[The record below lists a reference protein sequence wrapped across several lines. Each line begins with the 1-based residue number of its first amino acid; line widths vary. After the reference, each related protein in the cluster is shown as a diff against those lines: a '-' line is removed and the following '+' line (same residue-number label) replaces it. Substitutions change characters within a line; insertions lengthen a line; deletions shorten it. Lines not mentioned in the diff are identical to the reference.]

1 MRAPRALLTLLT
13 TLTLSACNGSNDGSS
28 VSAAGQTSEAA
39 TTEATGTGFATT
51 PTTTVEPASTT
62 GPGEGSSGAQSGT
75 TTTGPEMTG
84 STGSTGG
91 VDTVDT
97 GSETGTTST
106 TSTTS
111 TTGGDTST
119 GAGSE
124 TGSSTGPGC
133 PEGQDGCPCGN
144 GCDPGLACMLGV
156 CGPAPKCGDG
166 KVDPGEGCDDGANNG
181 DSKACTS
188 KCTKQVCGD
197 GYLGANEA
205 CDDGNQNN
213 GDGCE
218 KTCVKTPVMPAKDA
232 CGFDSDGV
240 WFQIDYSN
248 ANTVS
253 SPSYTYSP
261 TPGWGEAQWAPA
273 GKSWPY
279 AVDLFNNAS
288 VITDQIGKVA
298 LLNGTNKAVRVYFG
312 LVGLSYS
319 YATVCVEGRSYSVG
333 SSVTFLVQ
341 EAKTKCGNSGNMAN
355 DWVIHATGVDLDEC
369 FLADD
374 DFQAVQVQP
383 SGGSGSLSLKRLR
396 VTLHNAVY

>member
-1 MRAPRALLTLLT
+1 
-13 TLTLSACNGSNDGSS
+13 
-28 VSAAGQTSEAA
+28 
-39 TTEATGTGFATT
+39 
-51 PTTTVEPASTT
+51 
-62 GPGEGSSGAQSGT
+62 
-75 TTTGPEMTG
+75 
-84 STGSTGG
+84 
-91 VDTVDT
+91 
-97 GSETGTTST
+97 
-106 TSTTS
+106 
-111 TTGGDTST
+111 
-119 GAGSE
+119 
-124 TGSSTGPGC
+124 
-133 PEGQDGCPCGN
+133 
-144 GCDPGLACMLGV
+144 MLGV

-166 KVDPGEGCDDGANNG
+166 KVDPGEGCDDGANNGDSKACTSKCTKQVCGDGYLGANEGCDDGANNG

-253 SPSYTYSP
+253 NPTYTYSP

-369 FLADD
+369 FLAGD

-383 SGGSGSLSLKRLR
+383 TGGSGSLSLKRLR
-396 VTLHNAVY
+396 VTLHNASY